1 MSVHYLSG
9 VLEDGITSRSPLVPV
24 NPRTSLEII
33 QHSSAQII
41 VRITNPANVPVPSTG
56 AVVLTVKQ
64 KPQDEPA
71 LAQLAGVWTPLLG
84 PGVAIF
90 SWPKTTMQTVPWGRY
105 AYDVKLTVGTDVNV
119 VVPLSPLHLAP
130 AL

>member
-1 MSVHYLSG
+1 MSVHYISG
-9 VLEDGITSRSPLVPV
+9 VLEDGTTPRSPLVPV

-41 VRITNPANVPVPSTG
+41 VRITNPANVPVPSEG

-64 KPQDEPA
+64 KPQDGEA
-71 LAQLAGVWTPLLG
+71 LAHLTATWVPSLGAGVAL
-84 PGVAIF
+84 F
-90 SWPKTTMQTVPWGRY
+90 SWTTSTMSTPPWGWY
-105 AYDVKLTVGTDVNV
+105 TYDVKLTVGTDVNF
-119 VVPLSPLHLAP
+119 VVPASPFRLAP

>member
-1 MSVHYLSG
+1 MSVHYISG
-9 VLEDGITSRSPLVPV
+9 VLEDGTTPRSPLVPV

-41 VRITNPANVPVPSTG
+41 VRITNPANVPVPSEG

-64 KPQDEPA
+64 KPQDGEA
-71 LAQLAGVWTPLLG
+71 LAQLTGTWVPSLGAGVAL
-84 PGVAIF
+84 F
-90 SWPKTTMQTVPWGRY
+90 SWATSTMSTPPWGWY
-105 AYDVKLTVGTDVNV
+105 TYDVKLTVGTDVNF
-119 VVPLSPLHLAP
+119 VVPASPFRLAP

>member
-1 MSVHYLSG
+1 MAVLYLTG
-9 VLEDGITSRSPLVPV
+9 VLEDGTTERSPLVPT
-24 NPRTSLEII
+24 NPRTALEII
-33 QHSSAQII
+33 QHSTAQIV
-41 VRITNPANVPVPSTG
+41 VRITNPANIPIPSTG
-56 AVVLTVKQ
+56 TLTLSVKQ